1 MLSTPSPTL
10 SDSILFL
17 ILFRIVRILFINAI
31 KDTGK
36 KTIKQF
42 IIQDKLK
49 QVEKQEKCLFQG
61 KKTEDPPPS
70 LKQMF

>member
-1 MLSTPSPTL
+1 MLPKK
-10 SDSILFL
+10 
-17 ILFRIVRILFINAI
+17 

-49 QVEKQEKCLFQG
+49 QVEKQEKYLFQG
-61 KKTEDPPPS
+61 KKTETLPALDP
-70 LKQMF
+70 